1 MNRQQ
6 QFQTFILERV
16 RQGYQEQAQVLLD
29 ESFARQANGTFDLDY
44 LEAWT
49 KAMIPLIDENAW
61 PEVRAVIMEFKAN
74 LKAKYQ

>member
-29 ESFARQANGTFDLDY
+29 ESLAKQASGTFDLDY
-44 LEAWT
+44 LETWT

-61 PEVRAVIMEFKAN
+61 PEVRAVIKEFKAN

>member
-29 ESFARQANGTFDLDY
+29 ESLAKQANGTFDLDY
-44 LEAWT
+44 LETWT

-61 PEVRAVIMEFKAN
+61 PEVRADIKEFKAN

>member
-29 ESFARQANGTFDLDY
+29 ESLAKQANGTFDLDY
-44 LEAWT
+44 LETWT

-61 PEVRAVIMEFKAN
+61 PEVRAVIKEFKAN

>member
-44 LEAWT
+44 LETWT

-61 PEVRAVIMEFKAN
+61 PEVRTVIMEFKAN

>member
-29 ESFARQANGTFDLDY
+29 ESLAKQANGTFDLDY
-44 LEAWT
+44 LETWT